1 MKILLAEDSKTMM
14 LATTAII
21 HQSGNEVIQARDG
34 KEALSLYHSED
45 PDLILLDVE
54 MPELNGFQVAEKIRY
69 EDRDKWIPI
78 IFLTSHKD
86 DEHLSQGIN
95 AGGDDYLIKP
105 VSQVVLNSKL
115 KAMYRIFEMQ
125 NKLFS
130 ITKELSKAN
139 DKLQKSVITD
149 PLTGSKNRLYLDE
162 SIKREW
168 HRGMRYKKELSLLI
182 LDIDN
187 FKIINDSNGHQAG
200 DKCLI
205 ELVEIINSYLKRST
219 DVLCRYGCDEFVILL
234 PDTSSIDAE
243 HIAELIRQNIDK
255 SNVKPTKGTKVPVRI
270 TVSIGS
276 ASCIPDESIS
286 YSEFLSYADKALYA
300 AKDAGRN
307 CVVTSEISENKNVAA

>member
-14 LATTAII
+14 LTTTAII
-21 HQSGNEVIQARDG
+21 HQSGNEVIQAHDG

-54 MPELNGFQVAEKIRY
+54 MPELNGFQVAEKIRH

-105 VSQVVLNSKL
+105 VSQIVLNSKL

-130 ITKELSKAN
+130 MTKELSKAN
-139 DKLQKSVITD
+139 NELQQSVITD
-149 PLTGSKNRLYLDE
+149 PLTGAKNRLYFDE

-168 HRGMRYKKELSLLI
+168 HRSMRNKKELSLLI
-182 LDIDN
+182 LDVDN
-187 FKIINDSNGHQAG
+187 FKIMNDSNGHQAG

-205 ELVEIINSYLKRST
+205 ELVKIINSYLKRST
-219 DVLCRYGCDEFVILL
+219 DVLCRYGGDEFVILS

-243 HIAELIRQNIDK
+243 DIAELIRQNIERNNAK
-255 SNVKPTKGTKVPVRI
+255 FSKKTKVSVKI

-307 CVVTSEISENKNVAA
+307 CVVTSEIYKNKNVAA